1 MSLKTT
7 FTLIREAALE
17 FNKDGATTLSAALA
31 FYTSLS
37 LAPMLLI
44 LMFVAGLIGHN
55 AQTQLIQQI
64 VNLVGPQAGFVIEMI
79 IENARQQHHTGVI
92 SAVLG
97 IGALVLSAAAV
108 FGELQA
114 AINRIWDVRAKPRR
128 GAMLTWLRK
137 RLLSLSMI
145 AGVGFLMLVSLAIST
160 SLQLVL
166 GGEGSHW
173 KLVDMTVSLIIYTLL
188 FAMIFKVLP
197 DVKLEWRDVWLGAF
211 VTSVLF
217 DIGKFAI
224 GKYLGYSGAGSAYGA
239 AGSVIVLLV
248 WVYYSSLTLFMGA
261 EITQVISERRHIARE
276 PEQFA
281 VAGNPE
287 KGRQENTLP
296 SSDM

>member
-7 FTLIREAALE
+7 FHVIRDAVVE
-17 FNKDGATTLSAALA
+17 FDEDGATTMGAALA

-37 LAPMLLI
+37 LAPLLVI

-55 AQTQLIQQI
+55 AQTQLIQEI
-64 VNLVGPQAGFVIEMI
+64 VSLVGPQAGFVIELI
-79 IENARQQHHTGVI
+79 IENAKQQHEMGMI
-92 SAVLG
+92 SAILG

-114 AINRIWDVRAKPRR
+114 AINRIWDVRAEPRR
-128 GAMLTWLRK
+128 GALLSWLRK

-160 SLQLVL
+160 ALQLVL

-173 KLVDMTVSLIIYTLL
+173 KLVDLTVSLIIYTLL

-197 DVKLEWRDVWLGAF
+197 DVTLEWRDVWLGAF
-211 VTSVLF
+211 VTAVLF

-224 GKYLGYSGAGSAYGA
+224 GKYLGYSGVGSAYGA
-239 AGSVIVLLV
+239 AGSLIVLLV

-261 EITQVISERRHIARE
+261 EITQVISERRHSARE
-276 PEQFA
+276 PEPFA
-281 VAGNPE
+281 VEGNP
-287 KGRQENTLP
+287 
-296 SSDM
+296 